1 MKIPISCSPTVN
13 ERLHDLSTAIRLK
26 GHKLAHEDLSVKT
39 QNKLATIA
47 NKQYGYGIGT
57 AFTRSLQ
64 DAPVLKSD
72 ACQAKLESLR
82 STLIVE
88 RDMFLKGSNVGKY
101 LDQVIAR
108 VSQALPLAGPSNPPQ
123 PGPKRFQ
130 FSPDT
135 KMWDG
140 GREAQLLDKGKGKK
154 NEVED
159 TYPTAEQVLSCFV
172 REDRKC
178 RGDMVEARMA
188 GQKYAPPSFSTTDMR
203 QFWTAAL
210 HIGAIVDT
218 LEATSTGRALG
229 TRVVAALKYQTLSTA
244 EQKIHAAPQPRI
256 PGPRVLLDLI
266 RESDWRPSR

>member
-1 MKIPISCSPTVN
+1 MKIPISHFPAVN
-13 ERLHDLSTAIRLK
+13 ERLHDLPTAIRLK

-57 AFTRSLQ
+57 AFTRPLH

-82 STLIVE
+82 STLVVE
-88 RDMFLKGSNVGKY
+88 RDRFLKGSNVGRY

-154 NEVED
+154 NEVKE

-218 LEATSTGRALG
+218 LEATEAGCALG
-229 TRVVAALKYQTLSTA
+229 RKVVAALKDQAPSAAERKLHTA
-244 EQKIHAAPQPRI
+244 QQPGI

-266 RESDWRPSR
+266 RESGWRPSR